1 MLICRKMHVT
11 VLLYNILMDINQS
24 TFNLVG
30 VNSAHKFEWKNPS
43 EQYMYNHILPLNVL
57 VEKSF
62 YGTNDTKL

>member
-1 MLICRKMHVT
+1 
-11 VLLYNILMDINQS
+11 MDINQS